1 MARGMTIRVE
11 GLDALIRDLNRI
23 DRELGR
29 DVQRE
34 LQDAARIVS
43 DEGKRQVR
51 MMGLKEPTGNMM
63 RSIRPRVVKRSN
75 AIVEARRSYFRRYY
89 YPVIYHFG
97 SWGTRPRRSA
107 VPFLYI
113 ALERKQ
119 AEVIRRLDEMLGR
132 LVDGGLGGRSG
143 L

>member
-34 LQDAARIVS
+34 LQAAARIVS
-43 DEGKRQVR
+43 EDAKSQVR
-51 MMGLKEPTGNMM
+51 QMGLDGTGNME

-75 AIVEARRSYFRRYY
+75 AIVEARRSYYRRYY
-89 YPVIYHFG
+89 YALIYHFG
-97 SWGTRPRRSA
+97 TYGTRPKRSG
-107 VPFLYI
+107 VPFTYL

-119 AEVIRRLDEMLGR
+119 AEVVRHLDEMLGR
-132 LVDGGLGGRSG
+132 LVAGGLGGRAG

>member
-1 MARGMTIRVE
+1 MAAVAVQ
-11 GLDALIRDLNRI
+11 GLDALIRDLNRM

-34 LQDAARIVS
+34 LQAAAKIVS
-43 DEGKRQVR
+43 DDARSQVR
-51 MMGLKEPTGNMM
+51 QAGLVDSGRME
-63 RSIRPRVVKRSN
+63 RSIRPRVTARSS

-89 YPVIYHFG
+89 YPLVYHFG
-97 SWGTRPRRSA
+97 TWGRPRHAS
-107 VPFLYI
+107 VPFLYL

-119 AEVIRRLDEMLGR
+119 AEVVRHLDEMLGR
-132 LVDGGLGGRSG
+132 MVSGGLGRASG

>member
-1 MARGMTIRVE
+1 MAAGTIRVE
-11 GLDALIRDLNRI
+11 GLDALIRDLNRM

-34 LQDAARIVS
+34 LQAAARIVS
-43 DEGKRQVR
+43 DEAKEQVR
-51 MMGLKEPTGNMM
+51 NMGLNGSGNME

-75 AIVEARRSYFRRYY
+75 AIVEARRSYYRRYY
-89 YPVIYHFG
+89 YALIYHFG
-97 SWGTRPRRSA
+97 TYGTRPKRSG
-107 VPFLYI
+107 VPFMYL

-119 AEVIRRLDEMLGR
+119 AEVVRHLDQMLGR
-132 LVDGGLGGRSG
+132 LVAGGLGGRSG

>member
-1 MARGMTIRVE
+1 MAMGAIRVE
-11 GLDALIRDLNRI
+11 GLSALIRDLNRM

-34 LQDAARIVS
+34 LQSAAKIVS
-43 DEGKRQVR
+43 DDARANVRQAGLVDSGR
-51 MMGLKEPTGNMM
+51 ME
-63 RSIRPRVVKRSN
+63 RSIRPRVKRST

-89 YPVIYHFG
+89 YPLVYHFG
-97 SWGTRPRRSA
+97 TWGRAGSGP
-107 VPFLYI
+107 VPFLYL

-119 AEVIRRLDEMLGR
+119 AEVIRHLEAMLDR
-132 LVDGGLGGRSG
+132 LVGGGLGGRSG

>member
-1 MARGMTIRVE
+1 MAMGAIRVE
-11 GLDALIRDLNRI
+11 GLSALIRDLNRI

-43 DEGKRQVR
+43 EEAKSQVR
-51 MMGLKEPTGNMM
+51 QMGLQGTGNME

-75 AIVEARRSYFRRYY
+75 AIVEARRSYYRRYY
-89 YPVIYHFG
+89 YASIYHFG
-97 SWGTRPRRSA
+97 TYGTRPSRSG
-107 VPFLYI
+107 VPFMYL

-119 AEVIRRLDEMLGR
+119 AEVVRKLDEMLGR
-132 LVDGGLGGRSG
+132 LVGGGLGGRSG

>member
-1 MARGMTIRVE
+1 MAAGTIRVE
-11 GLDALIRDLNRI
+11 GLDALIRDLNRM

-34 LQDAARIVS
+34 LQAAARIVS
-43 DEGKRQVR
+43 EDAKSQVR
-51 MMGLKEPTGNMM
+51 QMGLDGTGNME

-75 AIVEARRSYFRRYY
+75 AIVEARRSYYRRYY
-89 YPVIYHFG
+89 YALIYHFG
-97 SWGTRPRRSA
+97 TFGTRPKRSG
-107 VPFLYI
+107 VPFMYL

-119 AEVIRRLDEMLGR
+119 AEVVRHLDQMLGR
-132 LVDGGLGGRSG
+132 LVSGGLGGRSG